1 MVISERNCRIK
12 ALSLLQS
19 KGVNKLLKRFFS
31 FLKSAPVI
39 LQNMNASANKQNT
52 IGRRFSSA
60 LLFALAVLLLAVS
73 CPVKRFFNTN
83 FANATQQSS
92 KEESQP
98 GKAAKYQS
106 ISCCSLKHK
115 TILVKASF
123 KKQNAPVPDVVLTGN
138 SQSGFDIN
146 YFLSR
151 TRNNHFRSAH
161 STVSSLPLFLQH
173 RRLLI

>member
-1 MVISERNCRIK
+1 MDTLGRSCRIK
-12 ALSLLQS
+12 VVSLLQS
-19 KGVNKLLKRFFS
+19 KRVNKLLNRFFT

-83 FANATQQSS
+83 FANSTQQNS
-92 KEESQP
+92 KQESQP

-106 ISCCSLKHK
+106 TSCCSLKQK

-123 KKQNAPVPDVVLTGN
+123 KKQNAPAPDVVLTGN

-146 YFLSR
+146 HFLSR
-151 TRNNHFRSAH
+151 TRSNQLSSAP
-161 STVSSLPLFLQH
+161 TTIPSLPLFLQH